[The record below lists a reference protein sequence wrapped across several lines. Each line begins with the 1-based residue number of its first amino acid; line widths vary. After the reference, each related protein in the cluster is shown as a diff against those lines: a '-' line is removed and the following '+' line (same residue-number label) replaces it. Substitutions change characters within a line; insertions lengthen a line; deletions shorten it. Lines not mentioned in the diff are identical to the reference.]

1 MDGAELSPEEFAYLL
16 AVVHAPAVVGVDD
29 PKLFPSDAKSEKAV
43 FGKGR
48 KQLEQHQWIEPLED
62 HEDEY
67 SLDPG
72 LVQMVAV
79 VAGPEHVVA
88 TVSAEADGD
97 RRSTLHYLFGTRIV
111 ELWSTPEKSYLL
123 GVVEDRAGLLSRIG
137 EMLHIPDDSEPAE
150 FRLPDAAFEKVA
162 KFAENGRSDK
172 AEELL
177 EQAGEHAEAF
187 FAAFAEPGSGQLYV
201 VQPSEGQIQSGRRA
215 TIVGGRWLVM
225 RPSAEAD
232 ELQVSS
238 LDADRLDE
246 LLDEWLE

>member
-1 MDGAELSPEEFAYLL
+1 MDGVELTPEEFAYLL
-16 AVVHAPAVVGVDD
+16 AVVHAPAVIGVDD
-29 PKLFPSDAKSEKAV
+29 PKLFPSDSKSEKAV

-48 KQLEQHQWIEPLED
+48 KQLEEHQWIEPLED

-88 TVSAEADGD
+88 TASSEADGEQ
-97 RRSTLHYLFGTRIV
+97 RSTLHYMFGNRVV
-111 ELWSTPEKSYLL
+111 ELWTTPEKSYLM
-123 GVVEDRAGLLSRIG
+123 GVVEDRAGLLNRIV
-137 EMLHIPDDSEPAE
+137 EMLHVPENSDPAE
-150 FRLPDAAFEKVA
+150 FRLPESAFDKVV
-162 KFAENGRSDK
+162 KFAENGKSDK
-172 AEELL
+172 AEALL

-187 FAAFAEPGSGQLYV
+187 FAAFADPGGGQLYV
-201 VQPSEGQIQSGRRA
+201 VQPSGGEIESGRRA
-215 TIVGGRWLVM
+215 TVVGGRWLVV

-238 LDADRLDE
+238 LDAAKLDE